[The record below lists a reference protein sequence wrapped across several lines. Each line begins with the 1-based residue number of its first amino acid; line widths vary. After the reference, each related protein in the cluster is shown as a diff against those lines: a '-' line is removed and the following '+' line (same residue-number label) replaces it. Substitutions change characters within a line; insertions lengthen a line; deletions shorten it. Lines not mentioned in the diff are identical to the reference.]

1 MVSCRNPAATR
12 VDEDLKFI
20 FVPQL
25 SLHLRYFDYSIGCYP
40 LGKNAT
46 SVRRAPIFTRGL
58 RYSVKRA

>member
-25 SLHLRYFDYSIGCYP
+25 SLHLSIFRLFHRLLP
-40 LGKNAT
+40 VGKERNKCTPRTYLYARIT
-46 SVRRAPIFTRGL
+46 I
-58 RYSVKRA
+58 